1 MLRANSINK
10 TLTLIIIASMYLIF
24 NGCASDTETVQEI
37 VLETVVVEKEI
48 VKEVE
53 VIKEVEVKKI
63 VEKEVPVVSEKII
76 EKNMIE
82 VPATSYPVN
91 LTDMLNQNIVI
102 SNLPERIISISP
114 TATEMI
120 YKLEKKI
127 IARDS
132 SSKFPEE
139 ILDLPTVGSAYT
151 PNIEMIIQQE
161 PDLLVIEAL
170 TQSRF
175 MKDLARLNVPI
186 LAVRATSLNDVT
198 QSMKILGSALDVKEK
213 SDEVIF
219 DINAKIDLLKKN
231 VDQSQDIII
240 LISDADRN
248 IYAAKPE
255 SYAGAV
261 AKILGLG
268 NLAEGMSDMGP
279 YPGYTLWTPEQVA
292 TSNPSYIFTI
302 SPAPPP
308 APKLS
313 TMLPMFPGYANLDA
327 VTNNKVKELDPI
339 LFMQAPGPRMINAVE
354 EIKSYISE

>member
-10 TLTLIIIASMYLIF
+10 TLTLIIIAFMYLIF

-48 VKEVE
+48 IKELE

-151 PNIEMIIQQE
+151 PNIEMIIQKE

-170 TQSRF
+170 TQARF

-198 QSMKILGSALDVKEK
+198 QSMKILGSALDVQEK
-213 SDEVIF
+213 SDEVIS
-219 DINAKIDLLKKN
+219 DINTKIDLLKKN

-261 AKILGLG
+261 AKI
-268 NLAEGMSDMGP
+268 
-279 YPGYTLWTPEQVA
+279 
-292 TSNPSYIFTI
+292 
-302 SPAPPP
+302 
-308 APKLS
+308 
-313 TMLPMFPGYANLDA
+313 
-327 VTNNKVKELDPI
+327 
-339 LFMQAPGPRMINAVE
+339 
-354 EIKSYISE
+354 

>member
-1 MLRANSINK
+1 
-10 TLTLIIIASMYLIF
+10 
-24 NGCASDTETVQEI
+24 
-37 VLETVVVEKEI
+37 
-48 VKEVE
+48 
-53 VIKEVEVKKI
+53 
-63 VEKEVPVVSEKII
+63 
-76 EKNMIE
+76 
-82 VPATSYPVN
+82 
-91 LTDMLNQNIVI
+91 
-102 SNLPERIISISP
+102 
-114 TATEMI
+114 MI
-120 YKLEKKI
+120 YKLEQNV

-151 PNIEMIIQQE
+151 PNIEMIIEKE
-161 PDLLVIEAL
+161 PDLLIIEAL
-170 TQSRF
+170 TQARF

-186 LAVRATSLNDVT
+186 LAVRATSLDDVT
-198 QSMKILGSALDVKEK
+198 QSIKILGTALDVQEK
-213 SDEVIF
+213 SDEVIS
-219 DINAKIDLLKKN
+219 DINTKIDLLKKN

-292 TSNPSYIFTI
+292 TSNPAYIFTI

-313 TMLPMFPGYANLDA
+313 TMLPMFPGYSNLEAVANE
-327 VTNNKVKELDPI
+327 KVKELDPI

-354 EIKSYISE
+354 QIKSYISK